1 MLDDNTALLEIHRQ
15 LATCDLIFCELLG
28 QNRTKIVEAL
38 LTKEQLQF
46 MKVMA
51 KNITILR
58 TKYALDKLYAHND
71 EAAQK
76 TLAQFEK
83 QAKTYPY
90 TQEVQSER
98 ELIVMVDQRAAI

>member
-1 MLDDNTALLEIHRQ
+1 MNDLLEIHRQ
-15 LATCDLIFCELLG
+15 LAPCDLIFCELLG
-28 QNRTKIVEAL
+28 QNRTEIVEAL